1 MESALEDK
9 EGLLPEAERR
19 QGQAALINVAAFESV
34 KNAAIGPFTLF
45 LLGLGA
51 TPFQIGVQA
60 ALLQMSPLWQ
70 LPGLQMLPRFGKARL
85 GIIGRLGSAVPL
97 GMLAVLAAFGARMP
111 AVIWLAIA
119 LNTLRVITLSIG
131 QTGWWPM
138 LQDSTA
144 GDAVGAF
151 FARLRTR
158 LRFFDIV
165 LPVFAGWY
173 LGRHPSSQR
182 FTLLFVAAMAS
193 MAIAAW
199 LLRGVPERPIAAQD
213 AGLWNQLREA
223 LGVRSIRRFLAFIS
237 ARTFVATLS
246 TPFWVVLLTANGVP
260 ANAMVWFGAVAAFG
274 NVCGLQRWGRL
285 VDDHGS
291 RAALAITILPQA
303 LIGLAFLAF
312 PGRGPLLIWWAVSF
326 YLVWGV
332 FEGGYLMGQ
341 TRAMLDA
348 VPTTIQAEGFA
359 LVSYASGLGGM
370 AGGLLGGI
378 LFQRATGHSQHVLGF
393 DSRTFYLA
401 GVHLCFLLAW
411 LLSTRLS
418 GHADQT
424 PARRLVKKALQ
435 RVKPW

>member
-19 QGQAALINVAAFESV
+19 QGQAALINVAVFDSV
-34 KNAAIGPFTLF
+34 KNAAIGPFMLF

-51 TPFQIGVQA
+51 TPFQIGAQVALVQMA
-60 ALLQMSPLWQ
+60 PLWQ
-70 LPGLQMLPRFGKARL
+70 FAGLQLLPRVGKARL
-85 GIIGRLGSAVPL
+85 HMIGRLGSVVPL
-97 GMLAVLAAFGARMP
+97 AALAAVA
-111 AVIWLAIA
+111 AVGGSSPGVVWLAIG
-119 LNTLRVITLSIG
+119 LNSLRVVILTIG
-131 QTGWWPM
+131 ATGWWPL
-138 LQDSTA
+138 LQDATA
-144 GDAVGAF
+144 GGAVGAF

-158 LRFFDIV
+158 LRAFDIV
-165 LPVFAGWY
+165 LPVLAGWY

-182 FTLLFVAAMAS
+182 FIALFVAAMAAMS
-193 MAIAAW
+193 VAAW
-199 LLRGVPERPIAAQD
+199 LLRIVPERPVIPQEN
-213 AGLWNQLREA
+213 GLLMRLGDA
-223 LGVRSIRRFLAFIS
+223 LGVRSLRRFLAFIS

-246 TPFWVVLLTANGVP
+246 TSFWVVLLTANGVP

-370 AGGLLGGI
+370 AGGFLGGV
-378 LFQRATGHSQHVLGF
+378 LFQQATAHSQHVLGF
-393 DSRTFYLA
+393 DSRTLYLA